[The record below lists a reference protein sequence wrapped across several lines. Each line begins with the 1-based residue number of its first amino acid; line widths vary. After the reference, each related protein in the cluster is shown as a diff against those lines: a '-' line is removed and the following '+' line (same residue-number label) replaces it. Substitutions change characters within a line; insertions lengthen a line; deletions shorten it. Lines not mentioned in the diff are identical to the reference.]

1 MHVITVWFILPMNDV
16 ILEFYVF
23 SHPQNDID
31 DEVTPGASPTGVSP
45 TGASHTGVSPTGA
58 SPTEDKEQDKPEEQN
73 TDNKEGE
80 DDDEDM

>member
-1 MHVITVWFILPMNDV
+1 MHVRIKIKQ
-16 ILEFYVF
+16 EFYQSMVYIANEGRHIRILCIF

-45 TGASHTGVSPTGA
+45 TDDKQ
-58 SPTEDKEQDKPEEQN
+58 EDQPEEQN

-80 DDDEDM
+80 DEDEDV